1 MEPIIFAT
9 AFITAGAAL
18 IAGLINLFVGM
29 HKDGEK
35 IDVLFGILALL
46 VLLFIVVPPAGFITK
61 VQAPYPFSFYVK
73 CSFLWAH
80 YLLLPWFISYYSNYH
95 RKKLSLVI
103 NGLLAVAFVLMVST
117 EQRNDSPNW
126 IWFMLVPLTLIWA
139 QGMLAA
145 RHQKK
150 QGKSKEAK
158 WLFTAML
165 IYGLLLF
172 AGVLYQTNQDQ
183 QQTGGIRIFFPFNLN
198 LLTFVCIISFRL
210 RNKLFEKYHII
221 KKLNQEQTQWNSL
234 LNAAQLLIV
243 ALDKDGNISFVNPY
257 TVKTL
262 GYHSASELLNQNW
275 FEKFP
280 MAGTG
285 NTLKALYTKTIQTQ
299 QTIANFLTEVRT
311 KDGTGLKISWTNM
324 LMYDEDGKLKGT
336 MNIGNNIT
344 DKEDALMQLK
354 LLKNELEKES
364 LPSTCETS
372 SQIMETGIIGQS
384 NAVLYALQK
393 ARKVADTNASVL
405 LNGETGVGKEI
416 FAHFIHSHSFRSDK
430 QFIKINCA
438 ALPPE
443 LIESELFGH
452 EKGAF
457 TGALQARKGRF
468 ELAHKGTIF
477 LDEIGEMPL
486 SVQPKL
492 LRVLQ
497 SGEFERIGGQQTIK
511 VDVRIIAATN
521 RELSREVVEGHF
533 REDLFYRLNVFPITI
548 PPLRKRPG
556 DIPLLV
562 GHFVRTISAE
572 HNKQITD
579 VSKAD
584 MTRLCEYKWPG
595 NIRELMNVIQ
605 RSVISSEGHTLR
617 LEGLNNQN
625 PVNDD
630 TTIVSSST
638 IEEVEKNHI
647 LKILEE
653 CNGRINGESG
663 AANRLGLHPSTL
675 RSRLKKLNIYR
686 ENL

>member
-1 MEPIIFAT
+1 MQLIIFAT

-18 IAGLINLFVGM
+18 IAGLISLLAGM
-29 HKDGEK
+29 HKEGEK

-46 VLLFIVVPPAGFITK
+46 AFLFIIVPPAGFITTE
-61 VQAPYPFSFYVK
+61 APYPFYFYIK
-73 CSFLWAH
+73 CSLLWAH
-80 YLLLPWFISYYSNYH
+80 YMLLPWFICHYCNYHKPKFSVVIDSLLVVSFVLMISTQQSNYH
-95 RKKLSLVI
+95 Y
-103 NGLLAVAFVLMVST
+103 
-117 EQRNDSPNW
+117 NW
-126 IWFMLVPLTLIWA
+126 IWFMLVPLALIWMH
-139 QGMLAA
+139 GLLAA
-145 RHQKK
+145 RHQKQQQKK
-150 QGKSKEAK
+150 QEAR

-165 IYGLLLF
+165 IYGVLLL
-172 AGVLYQTNQDQ
+172 AGVFYQATDNDRQPDS
-183 QQTGGIRIFFPFNLN
+183 ISIFFPFNLS
-198 LLTFVCIISFRL
+198 LLIFVCIISFRL

-221 KKLNQEQTQWNSL
+221 QKLNREQTQWNAL
-234 LNAAQLLIV
+234 VNTAQLLIV
-243 ALDKDGNISFVNPY
+243 ALDEDGNISFVNPY
-257 TVKTL
+257 AVKTL
-262 GYHSASELLNQNW
+262 GYYSEEELLSKNW
-275 FEKFP
+275 FNKFP
-280 MAGTG
+280 LNDVAYNPMDLHAE
-285 NTLKALYTKTIQTQ
+285 IMQTQ
-299 QTIANFLTEVRT
+299 KTVTNFPTNIRA
-311 KDGTGLKISWTNM
+311 KDGTVLKISWTNVI
-324 LMYDEDGKLKGT
+324 MYGEDGQPKGT
-336 MNIGNNIT
+336 MNIGNNTT
-344 DKEDALMQLK
+344 DKDDALMQLNQ
-354 LLKNELEKES
+354 LKNELEKES
-364 LPSTCETS
+364 FALVDENASG
-372 SQIMETGIIGQS
+372 IKETGIVGLS

-405 LNGETGVGKEI
+405 LNGETGVGKEL
-416 FAHFIHSHSFRSDK
+416 FAHFIYHNSFRSDK

-486 SVQPKL
+486 SLQPKL

-521 RELSREVVEGHF
+521 RELSREVVEGRF

-548 PPLRKRPG
+548 PPLRKRAG

-562 GHFVRTISAE
+562 AHYVKTISAE
-572 HNKQITD
+572 HSKVITD

-584 MTRLCEYKWPG
+584 MARLCEYRWPG

-605 RSVISSEGHTLR
+605 RSVISTEGNTLK
-617 LEGLNNQN
+617 LEGLNTQKKED
-625 PVNDD
+625 DD
-630 TTIVSSST
+630 TTVIPSTT

-653 CNGRINGESG
+653 CNGRINGEHG
-663 AANRLGLHPSTL
+663 AASRLGLHPSTL
-675 RSRLKKLNIYR
+675 RSRLKKLNIDR
-686 ENL
+686 ESL